1 MERGGREEPEQ
12 DDWRERP
19 RREGRCMAGREL
31 RVERDEVLS
40 DAKKAVMR
48 RCVPSAGGAAAT
60 GVC

>member
-1 MERGGREEPEQ
+1 
-12 DDWRERP
+12 
-19 RREGRCMAGREL
+19 MAGREL